1 MVLQLVTAG
10 LAFTAQF
17 AGVPTRASVV
27 MATSLESPN
36 YVRSGVLGASTFT
49 ADPVNVEPKNFKG
62 IKSFESKFAYAHIND
77 SSVGPPCGIC
87 HHQVSAAFPFS
98 LAHTCF
104 KVLPASFALHS
115 LTREPARA

>member
-49 ADPVNVEPKNFKG
+49 AAPVNTEAKNFKG

-87 HHQVSAAFPFS
+87 HHQVSAASAVCS
-98 LAHTCF
+98 LSH
-104 KVLPASFALHS
+104 VL
-115 LTREPARA
+115 

>member
-1 MVLQLVTAG
+1 MFCFDSRRIPYAEMVLQLVTAG

-36 YVRSGVLGASTFT
+36 YVRSGSLAPSTFT
-49 ADPVNVEPKNFKG
+49 AAPVNVEPKNFKG

-87 HHQVSAAFPFS
+87 HHQVSAASPFLS
-98 LAHTCF
+98 LSHVF
-104 KVLPASFALHS
+104 
-115 LTREPARA
+115 